1 MSQFEHTPRE
11 CTRTFLE
18 NALAKLDVEPELT
31 YLLETPHRTVEVEL
45 PLRRDNGELAV
56 YHGFRVQHDDSRGP
70 FKGGLRY
77 HPHLNADH
85 AQGLASLM
93 TWKTA
98 LMGIPMGGAKGGIN
112 CDPDT
117 LSIGELE
124 RLTKQF
130 ATRIAAI
137 IGPAQDIPAPDVA
150 TSGREMAWIYDLYT
164 QLNGHH
170 PDVVTGKPLELGGS
184 EGRVEATGY
193 GVAWITAAACE
204 ALDIDIDGARIAI
217 QGFGNVGSHAARY
230 LAERGARLVA
240 LSDVGGGLQ
249 NDDGIDIDGLI
260 DAVEN
265 GEGKRLSVS
274 ETQGFGAA
282 IDNEKLLSLDVDVLI
297 PAALGAAI
305 NRDNVDD
312 VHADVVVEAANLP
325 VTCDADAA
333 LHERGVT
340 VIPDILAN
348 AGGVVVSYLE
358 WVQNRQGQHWPE
370 ERVNQTQVR
379 HLDAAWQATRQR
391 LSEDGTDF
399 RLAAYVVAAE
409 RVIQTKNLR
418 GFLL

>member
-11 CTRTFLE
+11 CTKTFLE
-18 NALAKLDVEPELT
+18 NALEVLGVESELA

-45 PLRRDNGELAV
+45 PLRRDNGDLAV

-98 LMGIPMGGAKGGIN
+98 LMGVPMGGAKGGIN
-112 CDPDT
+112 CDPNE

-193 GVAWITAAACE
+193 GVAWITEAACK
-204 ALDIDIDGARIAI
+204 ARDITMDSARIAI

-230 LAERGARLVA
+230 LAERGARIVA
-240 LSDVGGGLQ
+240 VSDVGGGLYNSQ
-249 NDDGIDIDGLI
+249 GLDIDVLL
-260 DAVEN
+260 DEVEN
-265 GEGKRLSVS
+265 NDGKSLSVS
-274 ETQGFGAA
+274 EIQGSGDA
-282 IDNEKLLSLDVDVLI
+282 IDNQELLSLDVDVLI

-305 NRDNVDD
+305 NRDNVDNIN
-312 VHADVVVEAANLP
+312 ADMVVEAANLP
-325 VTCDADAA
+325 VTCDADAS
-333 LHERGVT
+333 LRERGVM

-370 ERVNQTQVR
+370 DSVNQTLTR
-379 HLDAAWQATRQR
+379 HLDAAWRAIRQR
-391 LSEDGTDF
+391 TSEEDF
-399 RLAAYVVAAE
+399 RLAAYSVAAE
-409 RVIQTKNLR
+409 RVIQTKTLR